1 MSKISILHISD
12 LHKTE
17 GVTYDTLLDS
27 LRDDK
32 ERWKEENILHP
43 DFIVISGDLIQGAY
57 KDEDIQQQYAEVS
70 LFLEKLVDDFLDGEK
85 SRLIMVPG
93 NHDVNRACNSKAM
106 TEIKAPDADKLE
118 SLKNEYWNTASMVHF
133 D

>member
-27 LRDDK
+27 LCDDK

-85 SRLIMVPG
+85 SRLVM
-93 NHDVNRACNSKAM
+93 
-106 TEIKAPDADKLE
+106 IKK
-118 SLKNEYWNTASMVHF
+118 
-133 D
+133 